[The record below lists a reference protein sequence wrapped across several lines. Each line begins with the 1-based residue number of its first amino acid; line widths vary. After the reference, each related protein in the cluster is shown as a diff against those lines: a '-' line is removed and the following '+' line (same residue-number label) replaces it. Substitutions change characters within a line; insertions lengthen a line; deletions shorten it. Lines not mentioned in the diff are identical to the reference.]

1 MKKMKKKTK
10 LTSFSNDFVNK
21 MCAVID
27 KQQKKN
33 KKKRGRV
40 RKGIRKCRK
49 LQRKCGIA
57 KQRNKLLL
65 SC

>member
-33 KKKRGRV
+33 KKMKRGRV
-40 RKGIRKCRK
+40 RRG
-49 LQRKCGIA
+49 
-57 KQRNKLLL
+57 
-65 SC
+65 